1 MKTIFKWLAI
11 IGSIL
16 FAIVAIAA
24 VIFLITFDVKKY
36 TPEIEKLVMENTG
49 RQFSMGDDIDL
60 SVFPWVGV
68 RLSDLHLGNPA
79 GFGQKDMVSVKS
91 FEVRLKVLPLLSK
104 KIEVKTF
111 VMDQP
116 RIYLEKDKNGKAN
129 WEGIGPKE
137 KSAAVKKTD
146 KTRPPSQTGSASAGL
161 PVKSLAVGKFAITDG
176 LLIYVDQ
183 AANTRKTVTDL
194 NLTLANISLE
204 NPVDVLFKAVVDG
217 KPVSVKMQAKGD
229 KQSVSLSDGV
239 AVIDDTKVLFSV
251 AAKEFDKPDLAF
263 DIQVDKIDI
272 DKYFPMSDKNAASAP
287 SRDASSQKPE
297 TAAKKKTDY
306 TPVRKLVLD
315 GKIAIGQ
322 LKAHGAIVEN
332 LLVNIKARNGIITM
346 DPVSADL
353 YSGKFESKL
362 KLDVRKN
369 DPETALTVNAQNI
382 QAGPLLKDAMQK
394 ELIEGTLT
402 ADMDMTVIGETPD
415 MIKNTL
421 SGKGSLLFVDG
432 AVIGIDLASAV
443 RNVKVNLGLAQ
454 KMDQK
459 PRTDFAELKVPFTSK
474 NGLVN
479 LNDANLASPL
489 LRVLVNGEANLVKES
504 LDLRVD
510 PKFVATLKGQ
520 GDTKERSGLMVPIL
534 ITGSFAKPKIRP
546 DLKGMLGGDAAIPG
560 KTDLKNMI
568 GTKEEQEKKLES
580 VKEDVKEQI
589 KGLIP
594 GLIK

>member
-322 LKAHGAIVEN
+322 LKAHG
-332 LLVNIKARNGIITM
+332 
-346 DPVSADL
+346 
-353 YSGKFESKL
+353 
-362 KLDVRKN
+362 
-369 DPETALTVNAQNI
+369 
-382 QAGPLLKDAMQK
+382 
-394 ELIEGTLT
+394 
-402 ADMDMTVIGETPD
+402 
-415 MIKNTL
+415 
-421 SGKGSLLFVDG
+421 
-432 AVIGIDLASAV
+432 
-443 RNVKVNLGLAQ
+443 
-454 KMDQK
+454 
-459 PRTDFAELKVPFTSK
+459 
-474 NGLVN
+474 
-479 LNDANLASPL
+479 
-489 LRVLVNGEANLVKES
+489 
-504 LDLRVD
+504 
-510 PKFVATLKGQ
+510 
-520 GDTKERSGLMVPIL
+520 
-534 ITGSFAKPKIRP
+534 
-546 DLKGMLGGDAAIPG
+546 
-560 KTDLKNMI
+560 
-568 GTKEEQEKKLES
+568 
-580 VKEDVKEQI
+580 
-589 KGLIP
+589 
-594 GLIK
+594 